1 MSTTISTSGAHGV
14 NGDLSASGTV
24 KAGALDAPII
34 KLNGNDISSALSGVA
49 DTETKVNNIISGS
62 QAVGVATKIT
72 TSTVS
77 STSTSSYGLIFGSNN
92 TNTNPL
98 QADTLYYTPKQTLG
112 GKSCLNLGSQ
122 VVLLGADTVNDSI
135 QVNGTLLVNNTSDF
149 VGAATFEDTVEI
161 KGKLTCRAG
170 EAETGTLTVTGAL
183 TQSGG
188 AIQLGGSSAD
198 AVTINGAATV
208 ANGLTLTSNINQT
221 SGTSS
226 LLGLTIKGGCTMDN
240 YITFKPNAT
249 PNPITKDYSI
259 LYSITSGSLSSNAM
273 SIIGGGGLFYQTN
286 VLSLQVATNPIITIP
301 DASQYL
307 LGQEIRFYRDPLQPV
322 ANAACQLKVSASTG
336 GFIVSSTPGV
346 QTFQLGN
353 SGTGWFKVFFQC
365 IMLSDNKYYWIQTIY
380 Q

>member
-1 MSTTISTSGAHGV
+1 MSSTISTSGAHGV
-14 NGDLSASGTV
+14 NGDLNASGTV
-24 KAGALDAPII
+24 SATTLSGTNII
-34 KLNGNDISSALSGVA
+34 VGGSDITSALSAVG
-49 DTETKVNNIISGS
+49 TFETTVNNIVSGS
-62 QAVGVATKIT
+62 QAVGLATKIT
-72 TSTVS
+72 TAAVS
-77 STSTSSYGLIFGSNN
+77 STSATPYPLIFGSSN

-98 QADTLYYTPKQTLG
+98 QSDNLTYIPRDTFAH
-112 GKSCLNLGSQ
+112 KSVLNLGCNS
-122 VVLLGADTVNDSI
+122 VTLGSSLSDTVLVTGSMVVQSVTEFTGASTFDSD
-135 QVNGTLLVNNTSDF
+135 V
-149 VGAATFEDTVEI
+149 TVT
-161 KGKLTCRAG
+161 GKLFCNGG

-188 AIQLGGSSAD
+188 AVQLGGSASD
-198 AVTINGAATV
+198 AITIKGAATV
-208 ANGLTLTSNINQT
+208 QGGLTLTSNINQT

-240 YITFKPNAT
+240 YITFKPNST

-259 LYSITSGSLSSNAM
+259 LYSITSGSLTSNTM

>member
-1 MSTTISTSGAHGV
+1 
-14 NGDLSASGTV
+14 
-24 KAGALDAPII
+24 
-34 KLNGNDISSALSGVA
+34 
-49 DTETKVNNIISGS
+49 
-62 QAVGVATKIT
+62 
-72 TSTVS
+72 
-77 STSTSSYGLIFGSNN
+77 
-92 TNTNPL
+92 
-98 QADTLYYTPKQTLG
+98 
-112 GKSCLNLGSQ
+112 
-122 VVLLGADTVNDSI
+122 
-135 QVNGTLLVNNTSDF
+135 
-149 VGAATFEDTVEI
+149 
-161 KGKLTCRAG
+161 
-170 EAETGTLTVTGAL
+170 
-183 TQSGG
+183 
-188 AIQLGGSSAD
+188 
-198 AVTINGAATV
+198 
-208 ANGLTLTSNINQT
+208 
-221 SGTSS
+221 
-226 LLGLTIKGGCTMDN
+226 MDN

-259 LYSITSGSLSSNAM
+259 LYSITSGSLASNTM

>member
-1 MSTTISTSGAHGV
+1 MSTISTSGSHGI
-14 NGDLSASGTV
+14 NGDLNASGTV
-24 KAGALDAPII
+24 SATTLSGTNII
-34 KLNGNDISSALSGVA
+34 VGGSDITSALSAVG
-49 DTETKVNNIISGS
+49 TFESTVNDIISGA

-72 TSTVS
+72 TSNVS
-77 STSTSSYGLIFGSNN
+77 ATSANQYNLIFGNTTSNALPYQTDN
-92 TNTNPL
+92 L
-98 QADTLYYTPKQTLG
+98 WYVPKQIISN
-112 GKSCLNLGSQ
+112 KSVLNLGSNR
-122 VVLLGADTVNDSI
+122 VYLGTALTDLTEVYGTFAVDS
-135 QVNGTLLVNNTSDF
+135 TSHF
-149 VGAATFEDTVEI
+149 IGAAVFDDTVEI

-170 EAETGTLTVTGAL
+170 EAETGTLSITGAL

-188 AIQLGGSSAD
+188 AIQLGASAAD

-240 YITFKPNAT
+240 YITFKPNST

-259 LYSITSGSLSSNAM
+259 LYSITSGSLASNTM